1 MIVLYVIMQLLIYI
15 NIKNNSI
22 LFNYGGTWLR
32 YYNTG
37 IRKGKIREIV
47 HTLVLAVSMLNK

>member
-1 MIVLYVIMQLLIYI
+1 MIVLYVIMQLLILY
-15 NIKNNSI
+15 IKNNSI

>member
-1 MIVLYVIMQLLIYI
+1 MIVLYVIMHLLID
-15 NIKNNSI
+15 IKNSI